1 MSVIQYRRDLHQI
14 PELDRDLPE
23 TIAYLQK
30 ALSRHRCRV
39 FFPGG
44 GGRCAPWF

>member
-1 MSVIQYRRDLHQI
+1 MPVIQYRRDLHQI

-39 FFPGG
+39 FSPAEG
-44 GGRCAPWF
+44 AL